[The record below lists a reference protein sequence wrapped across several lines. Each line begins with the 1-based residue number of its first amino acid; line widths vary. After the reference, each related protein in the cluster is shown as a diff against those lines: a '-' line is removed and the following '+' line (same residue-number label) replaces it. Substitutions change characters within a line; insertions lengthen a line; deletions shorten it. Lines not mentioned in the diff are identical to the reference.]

1 MINQNYEKLLQLK
14 MEKMAE
20 LYLQQQNVKKYNE
33 LPFDERLAILID
45 AKVEDKKAKATEM
58 LRRKATIRIPSAN
71 FNDIDFYPDRQINK
85 VLTFQL
91 NECKFIQ
98 EKLNVIVTGA
108 TGAGK
113 TYYVCAF
120 ANSAID
126 RGIRVKYIRLPDLL
140 YELSAFRDT
149 PKNFKR
155 KLKFYGNYELL
166 IIDDWLITSLTEE
179 QQSAVFELLELRN
192 EVRSTVLSSQFTTD
206 GWYDK
211 LGAGAI
217 ADAVMDRIIHNSY
230 IVNIQGEKS
239 MRERKLKI

>member
-1 MINQNYEKLLQLK
+1 MINQNYDKLLQLK
-14 MEKMAE
+14 MDKMAE
-20 LYLQQQNVKKYNE
+20 VYLKQLNTIKYAE
-33 LPFDERLAILID
+33 LPFDERFAILID
-45 AKVEDKKAKATEM
+45 AELENNKNKATEM

-71 FNDIDFYPDRQINK
+71 VNDIDFFPDRQINK
-85 VLTFQL
+85 VLTLQL
-91 NECKFIQ
+91 NECEFLK

-113 TYYVCAF
+113 TYYVCAL

-155 KLKFYGNYELL
+155 KLKLYGNYELL
-166 IIDDWLITSLTEE
+166 IIDDWLITPLTEE
-179 QQSAVFELLELRN
+179 QQSDVFELLELRN
-192 EVRSTVLSSQFTTD
+192 EAHSTVLSSQFTTD
-206 GWYDK
+206 GWYEK
-211 LGAGAI
+211 LGSGAI

-230 IVNIQGEKS
+230 IVNIKGEKS
-239 MRERKLKI
+239 MRERKLKV

>member
-1 MINQNYEKLLQLK
+1 MINQNYDKLLQLK
-14 MEKMAE
+14 MDKMAE
-20 LYLQQQNVKKYNE
+20 VYLKQLNTIKYAE
-33 LPFDERLAILID
+33 LPFDERFAILID
-45 AKVEDKKAKATEM
+45 AELENKKNKATEM

-71 FNDIDFYPDRQINK
+71 VNDIDFFPDRQINK
-85 VLTFQL
+85 VLTLQL
-91 NECKFIQ
+91 NECEFLK

-113 TYYVCAF
+113 TYYVCAL

-155 KLKFYGNYELL
+155 KLKLYGNYELL
-166 IIDDWLITSLTEE
+166 IIDDWLITPLTEE
-179 QQSAVFELLELRN
+179 QQSDVFELLELRN
-192 EVRSTVLSSQFTTD
+192 EAHSTVLSSQFTTD
-206 GWYDK
+206 GWYEK
-211 LGAGAI
+211 LGSGAI

-230 IVNIQGEKS
+230 IVNIKGEKS
-239 MRERKLKI
+239 MRERKLKV